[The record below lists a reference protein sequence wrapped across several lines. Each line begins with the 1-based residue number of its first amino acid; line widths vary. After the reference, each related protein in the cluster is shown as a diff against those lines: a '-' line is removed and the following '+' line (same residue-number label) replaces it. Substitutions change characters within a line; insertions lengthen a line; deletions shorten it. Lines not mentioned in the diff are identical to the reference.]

1 MALIATDTYRLS
13 NWLKSEYAPELAFC
27 RAVVT
32 VNDSEQTLA
41 TGTVLGK
48 VTATGKYKVCVQ
60 TAVDGSQTADA
71 IVMDAVTIPA
81 TIDTKVL
88 VLLRGPATVSKN
100 IVLHASH
107 DLDAEKLAIYTALEA
122 KNIQVLD
129 VV

>member
-32 VNDSEQTLA
+32 VNDSAQTLA

-60 TAVDGSQTADA
+60 TASDGSQTADA
-71 IVMDAVTIPA
+71 IVIDAVTIPA
-81 TIDTKVL
+81 TDTKVL

-107 DLDAEKLAIYTALEA
+107 DLDAEKAAIYAALEA

>member
-32 VNDSEQTLA
+32 VNDSAQTLA

-60 TAVDGSQTADA
+60 TASDGSQTADA
-71 IVMDAVTIPA
+71 IVIDAVTIPA
-81 TIDTKVL
+81 
-88 VLLRGPATVSKN
+88 N
-100 IVLHASH
+100 
-107 DLDAEKLAIYTALEA
+107 
-122 KNIQVLD
+122 
-129 VV
+129 